1 MGRWATGFRINT
13 SGASAVYSPAIRLIS
28 HFASLL
34 LNMHTTDIPA
44 SAMANPEIRLS
55 DYQIPDFQIDAVDLT
70 FHLES
75 SATRVRGQLNVRR
88 QGDHT
93 RPLVLNG
100 EGLKL
105 LGISLNGCPLTPQ
118 QYTLTETHLTVP
130 DVGNDC
136 ILLTD
141 VEIDPAA
148 NKALEGLYQSSGNFC
163 TQCEPEGFRRITY
176 FIDRPDVLARYSVT
190 LIADCTLYP
199 VLLANGNPVS
209 LELAGNN
216 QHVARW
222 VDPHPKPSYLFA
234 LVAGQLTALKD
245 QFITR
250 SGRAVELAIYVEAH
264 NADRCQHA
272 MDSLKKSMRWDE
284 ETYGREYDLDVF
296 NIVAVDDFNMGA
308 MENKGLNIFNSR
320 YILAKPDTAS
330 DADYAGI
337 ESVVAHEY
345 FHNWSGNRVTCRD
358 WFQLSLKEGFTVFRD
373 QEFSADMGSRAVNR
387 IQDVNLLR
395 QIQFAE
401 DSGPQAHPVQPKSYR
416 EINNFYTSTVYN
428 KGAEVVRMQR
438 NLLGWATFRR
448 GTDLYFDRFDGQA
461 VTIEDFIQCMSEA
474 SGKDLSQF
482 RHWYDVAGT
491 PKLLISDALKE
502 GRYTLTIQQ
511 VIEDTGRPYMLPLT
525 IALFDQQGASL
536 ALDGQD
542 QQTLTISEQ
551 QQSWTFSLPLEDG
564 TPVVPSLNRGFTA
577 PVIIEYPY
585 DDKAL
590 AILSQSDT
598 DPFNRWDALQ
608 QLMLRT
614 LMTRISRARAQDAST
629 EEALPAGLSRAFG
642 QILLESDQDPM
653 FVAECIAL
661 PTEKYLADQ
670 FTDNI
675 PFEWIHHERARL
687 RLELAAEWESTLLLV
702 YEKNRPPAQYRFE
715 TRDVGQR
722 QLRRQVLSYLVTL
735 DRPSWLQLAATQFER
750 ADNMTESFNALV
762 ALSVRPTPTFEQLLS
777 QFEARWRHDPLI
789 MDKWFALQAQRTDG
803 DAVARVQQ
811 LKEHPAFSL
820 KNPNRVHALI
830 GSFARGN
837 LLHFH
842 AADGHSYD
850 WIADEIIEI
859 DGFNPQLAARMAGVF
874 NIWKRL
880 DPLRANLMKAALIRI
895 NERPNCSPDLAEITG
910 KSLAH

>member
-1 MGRWATGFRINT
+1 
-13 SGASAVYSPAIRLIS
+13 
-28 HFASLL
+28 
-34 LNMHTTDIPA
+34 MHTTERTTTQ
-44 SAMANPEIRLS
+44 EIRLA
-55 DYQIPDFQIDAVDLT
+55 DYQVPDFLIDTIDLT
-70 FHLES
+70 FNLDPS
-75 SATRVRGQLNVRR
+75 VTRVASRMQVRR
-88 QGDHT
+88 NGDHA

-100 EGLKL
+100 ENLIL
-105 LGISLNGCPLTPQ
+105 LSVQLNNQPLSADRYSCTS
-118 QYTLTETHLTVP
+118 THLTVP
-130 DVGNDC
+130 SVGEAFT
-136 ILLTD
+136 LS
-141 VEIDPAA
+141 VETEINPAG

-176 FIDRPDVLARYSVT
+176 FIDRPDILARYSVT
-190 LIADCTLYP
+190 LIADRRLYP

-209 LELAGNN
+209 LELAGDN
-216 QHVARW
+216 QHIARW
-222 VDPHPKPSYLFA
+222 VDPYPKPSYLFA

-284 ETYGREYDLDVF
+284 VTYGREYDLDVF

-320 YILAKPDTAS
+320 YILAKPDTAT

-401 DSGPQAHPVQPKSYR
+401 DAGPQAHPVQPKSYR

-461 VTIEDFIQCMSEA
+461 VTIEDFIQCMSEV

-491 PKLLISDALKE
+491 PKLLISDTLKE
-502 GRYTLTIQQ
+502 GQYTLTIQQ
-511 VIEDTGRPYMLPLT
+511 VVDDTGRPAAPYMLPLT

-542 QQTLTISEQ
+542 QQTLTINEQ
-551 QQSWTFSLPLEDG
+551 RQSWTFSLPLENG
-564 TPVVPSLNRGFTA
+564 IPVVPSLNRGFTA

-585 DDKAL
+585 DDMAL

-614 LMTRISRARAQDAST
+614 LMTRIYRARAQDTST
-629 EEALPAGLSRAFG
+629 EEVLPAGLSRAFG
-642 QILLESDQDPM
+642 QILLESDLDPM

-675 PFEWIHHERARL
+675 PFEWIHHERTRL

-702 YEKNRPPAQYRFE
+702 YEKNRPHAQYRFE
-715 TRDVGQR
+715 TRDIGQR
-722 QLRRQVLSYLVTL
+722 QLRRHVLSYLVTL

-811 LKEHPAFSL
+811 LKSHPAFSL

-880 DPLRANLMKAALIRI
+880 DPLRANRMKAALIRI
-895 NERPNCSPDLAEITG
+895 NERPSCSPDLAEITG